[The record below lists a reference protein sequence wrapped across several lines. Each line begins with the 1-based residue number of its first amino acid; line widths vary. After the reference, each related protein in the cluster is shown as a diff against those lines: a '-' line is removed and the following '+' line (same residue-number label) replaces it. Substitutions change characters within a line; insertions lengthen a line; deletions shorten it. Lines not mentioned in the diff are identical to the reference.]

1 MRVALPPPPPL
12 LRWPLGA
19 HVESVAWNRDGRR
32 FAFALADGR
41 LCLGRLR
48 DSPAL
53 LEVATGAEQVHHVW
67 PAADGDA
74 WWCTTDR
81 QDLVLVADDAAPRV
95 VAHLEGGAGEQVGL
109 TRDGRFAVAA
119 GREVAVFDPSGVRTM
134 RFSTH
139 PSTVAG
145 LAFSPDG
152 RWLAASHYTG
162 ASVHDTENPA
172 AAPRRLSYGGS
183 HLGIAWSPDG
193 TFLATGTQDKEVHVW
208 RLVDGTD
215 MRMSG
220 YYAKV
225 RALSWSSDSAWLV
238 TSGGD
243 AAVGWAF
250 DGGGPEGRPPRMV
263 GPLSEA
269 IVTAVQCHPT
279 LPLVAIGHSDGRVVL
294 SSLGRH
300 PLDVTLERACGSPT
314 TALAWSADG
323 QQLMGGCANGRA
335 FVAPMDL

>member
-1 MRVALPPPPPL
+1 M
-12 LRWPLGA
+12 LRWPLQA
-19 HVESVAWNRDGRR
+19 HVEAVAWSHCGTR

-41 LCLGRLR
+41 LCSGMLPGNPGLR
-48 DSPAL
+48 
-53 LEVATGAEQVHHVW
+53 EVVTGAAQIHHVW
-67 PAADGDA
+67 AAAGGDA

-81 QDLVLVADDAAPRV
+81 QDLLLVCDDSTPRV
-95 VAHLEGGAGEQVGL
+95 VAHLDSGAGEQVAL
-109 TRDGRFAVAA
+109 ARDGRFAVAA
-119 GREVAVFDPSGVRTM
+119 GRQAVVFDPEGARTM
-134 RFSTH
+134 HFGSH

-152 RWLAASHYTG
+152 RRLAAAHYMG
-162 ASVHDTENPA
+162 VSVHDTANPT
-172 AAPRRLSYGGS
+172 APARRLSYGGS

-193 TFLATGTQDKEVHVW
+193 SFLATGTQDKEVHVW
-208 RLVDGTD
+208 RVADGTD

-225 RALSWSSDSAWLV
+225 RALSWSSDGAWLV

-263 GPLSEA
+263 SPMSEA
-269 IVTAVQCHPT
+269 LVTIVQCHPT
-279 LPLVAIGHSDGRVVL
+279 LPLVAIGHSDGGIVL
-294 SSLGRH
+294 SALGNR
-300 PLDVTLERACGSPT
+300 PLDVVLERACGSAT
-314 TALAWSADG
+314 TAIAWSADG
-323 QQLMGGCANGRA
+323 RQLLGGCASGRA